1 MSDVVD
7 RLERFAREG
16 AGVAV
21 LIGAATEIKQLREA
35 LKFARNRITYYG
47 TIADRRHFD
56 HDLAE
61 IYPKIDAALN
71 G

>member
-1 MSDVVD
+1 MDDIVE

-21 LIGAATEIKQLREA
+21 LIDGASEIKRLREA
-35 LKFARNRITYYG
+35 LALSRKRIEYYG
-47 TIADRRHFD
+47 TISDRRHFD

-61 IYPKIDAALN
+61 IYPKIDAVLN
-71 G
+71 R